1 MSPFMKKPFKNN
13 KMKTTSVCLHMSLIL
28 FLCTT
33 VNKCQHMRANI
44 RHRDPHQ
51 INPHEATNG
60 CKNSIQSQ

>member
-1 MSPFMKKPFKNN
+1 MSPFAYKSFKNKKIN
-13 KMKTTSVCLHMSLIL
+13 ARSVFRHMLLIL

-33 VNKCQHMRANI
+33 VHKCQHMRANI
-44 RHRDPHQ
+44 RRRDPHQ